1 MHCQENVATPQKICI
16 LFIFNTPLF
25 MFGKRSMF
33 RVPKHQQ
40 FEYKPMYY
48 DPKKEELQERLKQ
61 LEELQQQDVEGTKA
75 RISSGL
81 RGGYLSDQ
89 TYRRNQV
96 LRSNLTLIAVIAMLA
111 ILGYFVLS
119 VYLPELTK
127 MLE

>member
-1 MHCQENVATPQKICI
+1 
-16 LFIFNTPLF
+16 

-40 FEYKPMYY
+40 FDYKPMYY
-48 DPKKEELQERLKQ
+48 DPQKEELQERLQ
-61 LEELQQQDVEGTKA
+61 GLEKLRQGDVDGTKA

-89 TYRRNQV
+89 NYRRNQV
-96 LRSNLTLIAVIAMLA
+96 LRSNLTLIGIIAMLA
-111 ILGYFVLS
+111 VLGYFVLS

>member
-1 MHCQENVATPQKICI
+1 
-16 LFIFNTPLF
+16 

-61 LEELQQQDVEGTKA
+61 LEDLQQQDVEGTKA